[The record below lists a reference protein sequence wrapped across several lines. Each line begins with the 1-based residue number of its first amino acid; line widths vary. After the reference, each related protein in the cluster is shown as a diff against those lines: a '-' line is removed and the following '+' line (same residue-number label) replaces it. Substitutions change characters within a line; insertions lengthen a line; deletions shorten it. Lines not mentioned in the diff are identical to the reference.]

1 LPFKDSI
8 YRTWINLSGD
18 PSVFPLNARIFHS
31 VCLISTFALLYNVPF
46 NYAIGLPDIALA
58 NLVVLLIT
66 VGIYYASRFKN
77 LVSIST
83 LLANIVG
90 LTLFVVNYFLNSGLF
105 GPTDLFFLLFLLL
118 SIAIS
123 PADQYKVWIPIN
135 VAILVIL
142 NLVEFYYPHLVPDT
156 YTTRPNRFVDHI
168 SAYAVVAAI
177 TYFCIDYIR
186 GSYEREKLSTLEKSK
201 AIELQNFQIVK
212 QNEQLEKLNA
222 EKNKLMSIVAHDLRS
237 PLASIQNFL
246 ELLTQHEL
254 DEEQKL
260 DIENDLLNST
270 KNTLAMLSKLLD
282 WSKSQLHGVSA
293 HMEYL
298 NIQALFESTLN
309 LERDIAAR
317 KNISL
322 DYYFDPSAGIYA
334 DGDMMQLI
342 LRNIVGNAIKFT
354 GIGGH
359 IMVKAEAQGN
369 NCLISI
375 EDDGIGMSEEKQLSI
390 FSLNVESTF
399 GTNNEKGV
407 GLGLMLCMEFIKA
420 QNGKI
425 WLESMPGKG
434 TCFYISVPMFDKN
447 KVRQPNVL

>member
-1 LPFKDSI
+1 MPLKDSI

-18 PSVFPLNARIFHS
+18 PSVFPMNARIFHS

-46 NYAIGLPDIALA
+46 NYAIGLPKIALA
-58 NLVVLLIT
+58 SLIVLLIT
-66 VGIYYASRFKN
+66 VALYYASRFKN
-77 LVSIST
+77 MISIST
-83 LLANIVG
+83 LIANIVG
-90 LTLFVVNYFLNSGLF
+90 LSLFLVNYFLNSGLR

-135 VAILVIL
+135 VTVLIIL
-142 NLVEFYYPHLVPDT
+142 NLIEFYYPHLVPDT
-156 YTTRPNRFVDHI
+156 YTTRSNRFVDHM

-177 TYFCIDYIR
+177 TYFCIHYIR
-186 GSYEREKLSTLEKSK
+186 GSYESEKLSTLEKSK
-201 AIELQNFQIVK
+201 AIELQNAQIIK
-212 QNEQLEKLNA
+212 QNEELEKLNA

-254 DEEQKL
+254 EEEQKL
-260 DIENDLLNST
+260 DIENELLNST

-293 HMEYL
+293 HLEYL
-298 NIQALFESTLN
+298 NVQSLFEPTMN
-309 LERDIAAR
+309 LERNIAAR
-317 KNISL
+317 KNITL
-322 DYYFDPSAGIYA
+322 DYYFDPSASIYA
-334 DGDMMQLI
+334 DSDMMQLI

-354 GIGGH
+354 GVDGH

-369 NCLISI
+369 NCLISVQ
-375 EDDGIGMSEEKQLSI
+375 DDGIGMSWEKQQSV

-420 QNGKI
+420 QKGKI
-425 WLESMPGKG
+425 WLESIPGSG

-447 KVRQPNVL
+447 KARQPNLL

>member
-135 VAILVIL
+135 VAILIIL

-282 WSKSQLHGVSA
+282 WSKSQLLGVSA

-369 NCLISI
+369 NCLISV

>member
-1 LPFKDSI
+1 MPLKDSI

-18 PSVFPLNARIFHS
+18 PSVFPLNARILHS
-31 VCLISTFALLYNVPF
+31 VYLISIFALLYNVPF

-58 NLVVLLIT
+58 SLIVLLIT
-66 VGIYYASRFKN
+66 VGLYYASRFRN
-77 LVSIST
+77 MVSSSA

-90 LTLFVVNYFLNSGLF
+90 ISLFTVNYFLNSGLR

-123 PADQYKVWIPIN
+123 PVDQYKLWIPVN
-135 VAILVIL
+135 VTILIIL

-156 YTTRPNRFVDHI
+156 YTTRSNRFVDHM

-177 TYFCIDYIR
+177 TYFCIHYIR
-186 GSYEREKLSTLEKSK
+186 GSYEREKVSALEKSK
-201 AIELQNFQIVK
+201 AIQLQNAQIVK
-212 QNEQLEKLNA
+212 QNEELEKLNA

-237 PLASIQNFL
+237 PLGSIQNFL

-254 DEEQKL
+254 DEAQKI
-260 DIENDLLNST
+260 DIENELLNST

-293 HMEYL
+293 QLECL
-298 NIQALFESTLN
+298 NVQTLFEPTLN
-309 LERDIAAR
+309 LERNTAAR

-322 DYYFDPSAGIYA
+322 DYYFDPSASIYA
-334 DGDMMQLI
+334 DSDMMQLI

-354 GIGGH
+354 SMGGH
-359 IMVKAEAQGN
+359 IMVKAEAQGM
-369 NCLISI
+369 NCLISVQ
-375 EDDGIGMSEEKQLSI
+375 DDGIGMSPEKQRSV

-425 WLESMPGKG
+425 WLESEPGKG
-434 TCFYISVPMFDKN
+434 TCFYVLVPMFDKS
-447 KVRQPNVL
+447 KVGLPNLL

>member
-1 LPFKDSI
+1 MPLKNSI
-8 YRTWINLSGD
+8 CRTWIYLSGD

-31 VCLISTFALLYNVPF
+31 VCLISTVALTYNVPF
-46 NYAIGLPDIALA
+46 NYAIGLPRIALA
-58 NLVVLLIT
+58 NLIVLLIT
-66 VGIYYASRFKN
+66 VALYYASRFKN
-77 LVSIST
+77 RVSIST

-90 LTLFVVNYFLNSGLF
+90 LALFMVNYFLNSGLR

-123 PADQYKVWIPIN
+123 PAEQYKVWIPIN
-135 VAILVIL
+135 VTILIVL

-156 YTTRPNRFVDHI
+156 YATRSNRFVDHM

-186 GSYEREKLSTLEKSK
+186 RSYESEKLSALEKSK
-201 AIELQNFQIVK
+201 AIELQNFQILR
-212 QNEQLEKLNA
+212 QNEELEKLNT

-270 KNTLAMLSKLLD
+270 KNTMAMLSKLLD
-282 WSKSQLHGVSA
+282 WSKSQLHGVSV

-298 NIQALFESTLN
+298 NVQTLFEPTLN
-309 LERDIAAR
+309 LERNIAGR

-334 DGDMMQLI
+334 DSDMMQLI
-342 LRNIVGNAIKFT
+342 LRNVVGNAIKFT
-354 GIGGH
+354 GMGGH
-359 IMVKAEAQGN
+359 IMVKAEAQGS

-375 EDDGIGMSEEKQLSI
+375 QDDGIGMSEEKQQSI

-420 QNGKI
+420 QNGRV
-425 WLESMPGKG
+425 WLESRPGEG
-434 TCFYISVPMFDKN
+434 TCVYISVPMFDKN
-447 KVRQPNVL
+447 KVPQPNLL

>member
-1 LPFKDSI
+1 MPLKDSI

-31 VCLISTFALLYNVPF
+31 VCLISTFALTYNIPF
-46 NYAIGLPDIALA
+46 NYAIGLPKIALA
-58 NLVVLLIT
+58 SLIVMLIT
-66 VGIYYASRFKN
+66 VALYYASRFKN
-77 LVSIST
+77 MVSIST

-90 LTLFVVNYFLNSGLF
+90 LTLFIVNYFLNSGLR
-105 GPTDLFFLLFLLL
+105 GPTDLLFLLFLLL

-123 PADQYKVWIPIN
+123 PAEQYKVWIPIN
-135 VAILVIL
+135 VTILIIL

-156 YTTRPNRFVDHI
+156 YTTRSNRFVDHM

-186 GSYEREKLSTLEKSK
+186 GSYESEKISALEKSK
-201 AIELQNFQIVK
+201 AIELQNSQIVK
-212 QNEQLEKLNA
+212 QNEELEKLNA

-246 ELLTQHEL
+246 ELLTHHEL

-270 KNTLAMLSKLLD
+270 KNTMAMLSKLLD
-282 WSKSQLHGVSA
+282 WSKSQLHGVSVN
-293 HMEYL
+293 MEYL
-298 NIQALFESTLN
+298 NVQTLFEPTLN

-334 DGDMMQLI
+334 DSDMMQLI

-354 GIGGH
+354 GMGGH
-359 IMVKAEAQGN
+359 IIVKAEAQN
-369 NCLISI
+369 SNCLISI
-375 EDDGIGMSEEKQLSI
+375 QDDGIGMSEEKQQSI

-425 WLESMPGKG
+425 WLESTPGKG
-434 TCFYISVPMFDKN
+434 TCFYISIPMFDKN
-447 KVRQPNVL
+447 KVPQLNLR

>member
-1 LPFKDSI
+1 M
-8 YRTWINLSGD
+8 SGD

-31 VCLISTFALLYNVPF
+31 VCLISIFALSYNVPF
-46 NYAIGLPDIALA
+46 NYLIGLPLIALA
-58 NLVVLLIT
+58 SLIVLVITMVL
-66 VGIYYASRFKN
+66 YYASRFRN
-77 LVSIST
+77 MVGIST

-90 LTLFVVNYFLNSGLF
+90 ITLFTVNYFLNSGMR

-123 PADQYKVWIPIN
+123 PSEQYKVWIPVNIT
-135 VAILVIL
+135 ILIIL
-142 NLVEFYYPHLVPDT
+142 NLVELYYPDFVPDT
-156 YTTRPNRFVDHI
+156 YTSRSNRFVDHM
-168 SAYAVVAAI
+168 SAYAVVATIA
-177 TYFCIDYIR
+177 YFSIDYIR
-186 GSYEREKLSTLEKSK
+186 RSYESEKASTLEKSK
-201 AIELQNFQIVK
+201 AIELQNWQIVK
-212 QNEQLEKLNA
+212 QNEELEKLNA

-254 DEEQKL
+254 DEAQKL

-270 KNTLAMLSKLLD
+270 KNTMAMLSKLLD

-293 HMEYL
+293 HLEYL
-298 NIQALFESTLN
+298 NLNALFEPTLS

-317 KNISL
+317 KNISV
-322 DYYFDPSAGIYA
+322 DYYFDPSASIYA
-334 DGDMMQLI
+334 DSDMMQLI

-354 GIGGH
+354 RMGGSVQVH
-359 IMVKAEAQGN
+359 AEAQGS
-369 NCLISI
+369 NCLISVK
-375 EDDGIGMSEEKQLSI
+375 DDGIGMSAEKQQSI

-425 WLESMPGKG
+425 WLESEPGKG
-434 TCFYISVPMFDKN
+434 TCFYIQIPMYEKKMVP
-447 KVRQPNVL
+447 QPDLL

>member
-1 LPFKDSI
+1 MAS
-8 YRTWINLSGD
+8 
-18 PSVFPLNARIFHS
+18 
-31 VCLISTFALLYNVPF
+31 LI
-46 NYAIGLPDIALA
+46 
-58 NLVVLLIT
+58 VLLIT
-66 VGIYYASRFKN
+66 VALYYLSRFKN
-77 LVSIST
+77 KVRTST

-90 LTLFVVNYFLNSGLF
+90 LTLFIVNYFLNSGMS

-135 VAILVIL
+135 IAILIML
-142 NLVEFYYPHLVPDT
+142 NVAEYYYPYLVPDT
-156 YTTRPNRFVDHI
+156 YSTRSNRFVDHM
-168 SAYAVVAAI
+168 SAYTVVAAI
-177 TYFCIDYIR
+177 AYFCIHYIR
-186 GSYEREKLSTLEKSK
+186 GSYEIEKVSALEKSK

-212 QNEQLEKLNA
+212 QNEELEKLNA

-270 KNTLAMLSKLLD
+270 KNTMAMLSKLLD

-293 HMEYL
+293 HIEHL
-298 NIQALFESTLN
+298 NVQALFEPTLN
-309 LERDIAAR
+309 LERNIAAR

-322 DYYFDPSAGIYA
+322 DYYFDPSASIFA
-334 DGDMMQLI
+334 DSDMMQLI

-354 GIGGH
+354 GMGGR
-359 IMVKAEAQGN
+359 ISVKAEAQGN
-369 NCLISI
+369 NCLISV
-375 EDDGIGMSEEKQLSI
+375 EDDGIGMSWEKQQSI

-420 QNGKI
+420 QHGKI
-425 WLESMPGKG
+425 WVESTPGAG

-447 KVRQPNVL
+447 KVRQPDLL

>member
-1 LPFKDSI
+1 MPLKDSI

-31 VCLISTFALLYNVPF
+31 VCLISTFALTYNVPF
-46 NYAIGLPDIALA
+46 NYAIGLPKIALA
-58 NLVVLLIT
+58 SLIVMLIT
-66 VGIYYASRFKN
+66 VALYYASRFKN
-77 LVSIST
+77 MVSIST

-90 LTLFVVNYFLNSGLF
+90 LTLFIVNYFLNSGLR

-123 PADQYKVWIPIN
+123 PAEQYKVWIPIN
-135 VAILVIL
+135 VTILIIL

-156 YTTRPNRFVDHI
+156 YTTRSNRFVDHM

-186 GSYEREKLSTLEKSK
+186 GSYESEKISAREKSK
-201 AIELQNFQIVK
+201 AIELQNSQIVK
-212 QNEQLEKLNA
+212 QNEELEKLNA

-270 KNTLAMLSKLLD
+270 KNTMAMLSKLLD
-282 WSKSQLHGVSA
+282 WSKSQLHGVSVN
-293 HMEYL
+293 MEYL
-298 NIQALFESTLN
+298 DVQTLFEPTLN

-334 DGDMMQLI
+334 DSDMMQLI

-359 IMVKAEAQGN
+359 IVVKTEGRGS

-375 EDDGIGMSEEKQLSI
+375 QDDGIGMSEEKQQSI

-407 GLGLMLCMEFIKA
+407 GLGLMICMEFIKA

-425 WLESMPGKG
+425 WLESTPGEG
-434 TCFYISVPMFDKN
+434 TCFYILVPMFEKN
-447 KVRQPNVL
+447 TVPQANLR

>member
-1 LPFKDSI
+1 MPFKDSI
-8 YRTWINLSGD
+8 YRTWIYLSGD

-31 VCLISTFALLYNVPF
+31 VCLISTFALTYNVPF
-46 NYAIGLPDIALA
+46 NYAIGLPKIALA
-58 NLVVLLIT
+58 SLIVLLIT
-66 VGIYYASRFKN
+66 VALYYASRFKN
-77 LVSIST
+77 KVSIST

-90 LTLFVVNYFLNSGLF
+90 LSLFVVNYFLNSGLL

-123 PADQYKVWIPIN
+123 PAEQYKLWIPIN
-135 VAILVIL
+135 VTILVIL

-156 YTTRPNRFVDHI
+156 YTTRSNRFVDHM

-186 GSYEREKLSTLEKSK
+186 GSYETEKLSALEKSK
-201 AIELQNFQIVK
+201 AIELQNSQIVK
-212 QNEQLEKLNA
+212 QNEELEKLNA

-270 KNTLAMLSKLLD
+270 KNTMAMLSKLLD
-282 WSKSQLHGVSA
+282 WSKSQLHGVSV

-298 NIQALFESTLN
+298 NVQALFEPTLN
-309 LERDIAAR
+309 LERNIAAR

-322 DYYFDPSAGIYA
+322 DCYFDPSAGIYA
-334 DGDMMQLI
+334 DSDMMQLI

-354 GIGGH
+354 GMGGH
-359 IMVKAEAQGN
+359 IMVKAEAQGS
-369 NCLISI
+369 NCLISVK
-375 EDDGIGMSEEKQLSI
+375 DDGIGMSEEKQQSI

-420 QNGKI
+420 QNGRI
-425 WLESMPGKG
+425 WLESVPGEG

-447 KVRQPNVL
+447 KVPQPNLL

>member
-1 LPFKDSI
+1 M
-8 YRTWINLSGD
+8 
-18 PSVFPLNARIFHS
+18 
-31 VCLISTFALLYNVPF
+31 
-46 NYAIGLPDIALA
+46 
-58 NLVVLLIT
+58 
-66 VGIYYASRFKN
+66 
-77 LVSIST
+77 VSIST

-90 LTLFVVNYFLNSGLF
+90 LTLFIVNYFLNSGLR

-123 PADQYKVWIPIN
+123 PAEQYKVWIPIN
-135 VAILVIL
+135 VTILIIL

-156 YTTRPNRFVDHI
+156 YTTRSNRFVDHM

-186 GSYEREKLSTLEKSK
+186 GSYESEKISAREKSK
-201 AIELQNFQIVK
+201 AIELQNSQIVK
-212 QNEQLEKLNA
+212 QNEELEKLNA

-270 KNTLAMLSKLLD
+270 KNTMAMLSKLLD
-282 WSKSQLHGVSA
+282 WSKSQLHGVSVN
-293 HMEYL
+293 MEYL
-298 NIQALFESTLN
+298 DVQTLFEPTLN

-334 DGDMMQLI
+334 DSDMMQLI

-359 IMVKAEAQGN
+359 IVVKTEGRGS

-375 EDDGIGMSEEKQLSI
+375 QDDGIGMSEEKQQSI

-407 GLGLMLCMEFIKA
+407 GLGLMICMEFIKA

-425 WLESMPGKG
+425 WLESTPGEG
-434 TCFYISVPMFDKN
+434 TCFYILVPMFEKN
-447 KVRQPNVL
+447 TVPQANLR

>member
-1 LPFKDSI
+1 MPFKDSI

-135 VAILVIL
+135 VAILIIL

-282 WSKSQLHGVSA
+282 WSKSQLLGVSA

-369 NCLISI
+369 NCLISV

>member
-1 LPFKDSI
+1 
-8 YRTWINLSGD
+8 
-18 PSVFPLNARIFHS
+18 
-31 VCLISTFALLYNVPF
+31 
-46 NYAIGLPDIALA
+46 LA
-58 NLVVLLIT
+58 NLIVLLIT
-66 VGIYYASRFKN
+66 VALYYASRFKN
-77 LVSIST
+77 KVSIST
-83 LLANIVG
+83 LLTNIVG
-90 LTLFVVNYFLNSGLF
+90 LALFVVNYFLNSGLR
-105 GPTDLFFLLFLLL
+105 GPTDLLFLLFLLL

-123 PADQYKVWIPIN
+123 PTEQYKVWIPVN
-135 VAILVIL
+135 VTILIIL
-142 NLVEFYYPHLVPDT
+142 NLVEFYYPHLIQDT
-156 YTTRPNRFVDHI
+156 YTTRSNRFVDHM
-168 SAYAVVAAI
+168 SAYVVAAAI

-186 GSYEREKLSTLEKSK
+186 GNYESEKLSALEKSK
-201 AIELQNFQIVK
+201 AIELQNSQIVK
-212 QNEQLEKLNA
+212 QNEELEKLNA

-270 KNTLAMLSKLLD
+270 KNTMAMLSKLLD
-282 WSKSQLHGVSA
+282 WSKSQLHGVSV

-298 NIQALFESTLN
+298 NVQTLFEPTLN
-309 LERDIAAR
+309 LERNIAAR

-334 DGDMMQLI
+334 DSDMMQLI
-342 LRNIVGNAIKFT
+342 LRNVVGNAIKFT
-354 GIGGH
+354 AMGGH
-359 IMVKAEAQGN
+359 IRVKAEAQGS

-375 EDDGIGMSEEKQLSI
+375 RDNGIGMSEEKQQSI

-420 QNGKI
+420 QNGRI
-425 WLESMPGKG
+425 WLESRPGEG
-434 TCFYISVPMFDKN
+434 TCFYILVPMFDKN
-447 KVRQPNVL
+447 KVPQPNLL

>member
-1 LPFKDSI
+1 MPFKDSI

-90 LTLFVVNYFLNSGLF
+90 LALFVVNYFLNSGLF

-369 NCLISI
+369 NCLISV
-375 EDDGIGMSEEKQLSI
+375 EDDGIGMSEKKQLSI

>member
-1 LPFKDSI
+1 M
-8 YRTWINLSGD
+8 
-18 PSVFPLNARIFHS
+18 
-31 VCLISTFALLYNVPF
+31 
-46 NYAIGLPDIALA
+46 
-58 NLVVLLIT
+58 
-66 VGIYYASRFKN
+66 
-77 LVSIST
+77 
-83 LLANIVG
+83 
-90 LTLFVVNYFLNSGLF
+90 
-105 GPTDLFFLLFLLL
+105 
-118 SIAIS
+118 
-123 PADQYKVWIPIN
+123 
-135 VAILVIL
+135 
-142 NLVEFYYPHLVPDT
+142 
-156 YTTRPNRFVDHI
+156 

-186 GSYEREKLSTLEKSK
+186 GSYESEKLSALEKSK
-201 AIELQNFQIVK
+201 AIELQNSQIVK
-212 QNEQLEKLNA
+212 QNEELEKLNA

-270 KNTLAMLSKLLD
+270 KNTMAMLSKLLD
-282 WSKSQLHGVSA
+282 WSKSQLHGVSV

-298 NIQALFESTLN
+298 NVQTLFEPTLN
-309 LERDIAAR
+309 LERNIAAR

-334 DGDMMQLI
+334 DSDMMQLI

-354 GIGGH
+354 GMGGH
-359 IMVKAEAQGN
+359 IMVKAQAQGS

-375 EDDGIGMSEEKQLSI
+375 KDNGIGMSEQKQQSI

-425 WLESMPGKG
+425 WLESTSGEG
-434 TCFYISVPMFDKN
+434 SCFYISVPMFDKN
-447 KVRQPNVL
+447 KVPQPNLL